1 MNIVILQK
9 EDTSFLEKYLYK
21 EQIMKLGTALLTGVP
36 ILITGKGAATDKS
49 AVRDYLRKIGAD
61 AKEEWETYK
70 GFYEEENEDNN
81 ENKVYFNIVL
91 NKEIIPSKTETNIAT
106 TDSSEHIY
114 RRFIVKGNDKQLKSF
129 ENMIAEKQLSREDLK
144 LILQTIELNPDI
156 CE

>member
-106 TDSSEHIY
+106 TDSSGHIY
-114 RRFIVKGNDKQLKSF
+114 RRFNVKGDDKQLKSF

>member
-114 RRFIVKGNDKQLKSF
+114 RRFIVKGDDKQLKSF
-129 ENMIAEKQLSREDLK
+129 ENMIAKKQLSREDLK

>member
-61 AKEEWETYK
+61 VKEEWETYK